1 MYAYIRTPLI
11 GILNNDNVKH
21 GKGANSR
28 GTLFPIRD
36 VSTPVG
42 PSYCRLLIWEQCT
55 HEFYMHAQEFAP
67 MPYLAW

>member
-1 MYAYIRTPLI
+1 MIYECMLTYVRTPLI

-42 PSYCRLLIWEQCT
+42 PSSIVDC
-55 HEFYMHAQEFAP
+55 
-67 MPYLAW
+67 